1 MDYRVFFIPVLLTAT
16 AALMYFLFK
25 DNPDYEGMA
34 EHKKHEF
41 IARINGVMFTIYML
55 TMRMF
60 GTSYTDTVSIIE
72 QFIAYLVYDAGH
84 MTFYAKSLDFYIHH
98 AILMIAYTFSSHAGD
113 VASRCFDAICILEAT
128 NPSFSLGWM
137 MEALKYPNDTLHMG
151 VRAAVFVIWTLVR
164 MVFYPYWIGTVAWSS
179 TPVTLASSAYMVL
192 NVYWFWLLCKKAH
205 RTVTSLS
212 PSPVAESP
220 NPEGATPARSNPRER
235 RT

>member
-1 MDYRVFFIPVLLTAT
+1 MDYRVFFIPVLLTAS

-41 IARINGVMFTIYML
+41 IARINGVMFTLYML
-55 TMRMF
+55 MMRMF
-60 GTSYTDTVSIIE
+60 GTSHTDTVSIIE

-84 MTFYAKSLDFYIHH
+84 MTFYAKSMDFYIHH
-98 AILMIAYTFSSHAGD
+98 VILMIAYAFSSHAPD
-113 VASRCFDAICILEAT
+113 IASRCFDAICILEAT

-137 MEALKYPNDTLHMG
+137 MEALKYPTDTLHMG
-151 VRAAVFVIWTLVR
+151 VKAAVFIIWTLVR

-179 TPVTLASSAYMVL
+179 TPVTLASCAYMLL
-192 NVYWFWLLCKKAH
+192 NVYWFWLLCKKAY
-205 RTVTSLS
+205 RTVTNLS
-212 PSPVAESP
+212 PSQGGESEAHP
-220 NPEGATPARSNPRER
+220 PPSPTNPREQ